1 MDRMKAARII
11 VLGIAI
17 AAGGAA
23 AMLAGRS
30 GQAPPPPPPPEAA
43 KIETVDVLIAK
54 ANIGI
59 GERLSSSNLEW
70 QTWPAVAAANLIN
83 KIGRPNAIE
92 QLRDARARTAFS
104 AGDPIREAKLVMAG
118 SGFLSAILPK
128 NMRAVAVE
136 ISPENGA
143 GGFILPGDHVDVI
156 LTRSPSTGRSEEGSV
171 SETILSNVQVL
182 AIDLNLEEKSRQNT
196 AVGKIATLELTPRQ
210 AQTLVLARRLG
221 TIALVLRSLD
231 DIAESSGQDAS
242 DLLYKREAV
251 NIVRFGVSSIVAR

>member
-1 MDRMKAARII
+1 MDCMKAARII

-30 GQAPPPPPPPEAA
+30 GQAPAPPPMPETA
-43 KIETVDVLIAK
+43 KVDTTDVLVAK
-54 ANIGI
+54 ANISV
-59 GERLSSSNLEW
+59 GERLSAQNLEW

-83 KIGRPNAIE
+83 RASRPNAID
-92 QLRDARARTAFS
+92 QLRDARARTALA
-104 AGDPIREAKLVMAG
+104 AGEPIREAKLVMAG

-156 LTRSPSTGRSEEGSV
+156 LTRSPSSGRSEEGSV
-171 SETILSNVQVL
+171 SETILSNVLVL
-182 AIDLNLEEKSRQNT
+182 AIDLNLEEKNRQNT
-196 AVGKIATLELTPRQ
+196 ALGKIATLELTPRQ

-231 DIAESSGQDAS
+231 DVADGSGGDAA
-242 DLLYKREAV
+242 DLYKREPV
-251 NIVRFGVSSIVAR
+251 NIVRFGVSSTVAR